1 MQVVHATDRVIPI
14 LLKRLED
21 LLRTVMEKR
30 MQWIR
35 WVLGLYCCLAA
46 LTPALA
52 QEDADSAAVAAS
64 SGLPSA
70 AGSLSPGWRNQF
82 GLGLIAN
89 PKFVGSGDYNQ
100 RLIPYFDFRY
110 FDEKGTKF
118 FVNVPQGVGG
128 YLYRGR
134 SPESGRFLN
143 IGASLAPGFN
153 IRDDSIEGLDE
164 VGLST
169 EARFILEAGGR
180 RWAASLTAAQ
190 DVGSG
195 HEGAYID
202 LSVAYR
208 GRVGQ
213 AGGFYAVGPVLRL
226 GDSTYKDALF
236 GVTPEAAVATG
247 LPNYRAD
254 SGVERAGV
262 QGLLSLPIRSSAW
275 RFTTVFRASQLLDNA
290 ADSPIVVDET
300 QFFFIAAVTR
310 SF

>member
-1 MQVVHATDRVIPI
+1 M
-14 LLKRLED
+14 
-21 LLRTVMEKR
+21 
-30 MQWIR
+30 R
-35 WVLGLYCCLAA
+35 WVCRILGFCLYVLAVA
-46 LTPALA
+46 PLQA

-70 AGSLSPGWRNQF
+70 AGGLSPGWRNQF

-89 PKFVGSGDYNQ
+89 PRFVGSEDYNQ

-110 FDEKGTKF
+110 FDEKGAKYF
-118 FVNVPQGVGG
+118 ANVPQGLGG

-134 SPESGRFLN
+134 NRQSGRFLN

-153 IRDDSIEGLDE
+153 VRDDSIEGLDE
-164 VGLST
+164 VGLSA
-169 EARFILEAGGR
+169 EARLLLEAGGR
-180 RWAASLTAAQ
+180 RWAASVTAAQ
-190 DVGSG
+190 DIGSG
-195 HEGAYID
+195 HEGAYLD
-202 LSVAYR
+202 LSLAYR

-213 AGGFYAVGPVLRL
+213 AGGFYAIGPVLRW

-236 GVTPEAAVATG
+236 GVSPDAAVTTG
-247 LPNYRAD
+247 LPRYRAD
-254 SGVERAGV
+254 GGVERAGV
-262 QGLLSLPIRSSAW
+262 QGLLSLPVSSSAW